1 VSRGVIFQE
10 LRAACWDIIQCIPF
24 VHAFYA
30 FESPLFYSHCNC
42 EGDVIIIP
50 FVMGIHQ
57 SDPLKEA
64 LFTLAHF
71 RALRSTTNHFPF
83 YSFPSIIDNTHII
96 GPPLIVSFAY
106 EHF

>member
-1 VSRGVIFQE
+1 MLGHHTMHPLCS
-10 LRAACWDIIQCIPF
+10 CILF
-24 VHAFYA
+24 
-30 FESPLFYSHCNC
+30 PLFYSHCNC

-57 SDPLKEA
+57 SDPLREA

-71 RALRSTTNHFPF
+71 RALRSPTNHFPF
-83 YSFPSIIDNTHII
+83 YLFPSIIDDTHII